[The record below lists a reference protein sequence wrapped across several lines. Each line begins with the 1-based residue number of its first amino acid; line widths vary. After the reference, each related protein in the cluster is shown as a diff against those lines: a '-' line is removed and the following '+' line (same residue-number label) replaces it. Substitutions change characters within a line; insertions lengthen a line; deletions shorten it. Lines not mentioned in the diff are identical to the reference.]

1 MIFKYKSHPRT
12 KGSETIVTLISALMI
27 LGIGILGLYT
37 SKQIN
42 EEDTG
47 YFLAWA
53 VTAIV
58 YVIISFIVQWIKSS
72 DTMYSTLA
80 ITYNQAKGLY
90 IYDVNDDSFLAGFNL
105 MDYKIYPANGG
116 YFSINYSLSRQHTK
130 QKLLLREIDKRQIFE
145 NIIANGT
152 EDYYGKRIYSIKELS
167 KKSNCIKMTY
177 SYLPNGQNNFER
189 EDVVR
194 IYKGINDYKE
204 LYELLLKLKG

>member
-53 VTAIV
+53 ITAIV

-105 MDYKIYPANGG
+105 MDY
-116 YFSINYSLSRQHTK
+116 
-130 QKLLLREIDKRQIFE
+130 
-145 NIIANGT
+145 
-152 EDYYGKRIYSIKELS
+152 
-167 KKSNCIKMTY
+167 
-177 SYLPNGQNNFER
+177 
-189 EDVVR
+189 
-194 IYKGINDYKE
+194 
-204 LYELLLKLKG
+204 

>member
-53 VTAIV
+53 ITAIV

-145 NIIANGT
+145 NII
-152 EDYYGKRIYSIKELS
+152 YSIKELS